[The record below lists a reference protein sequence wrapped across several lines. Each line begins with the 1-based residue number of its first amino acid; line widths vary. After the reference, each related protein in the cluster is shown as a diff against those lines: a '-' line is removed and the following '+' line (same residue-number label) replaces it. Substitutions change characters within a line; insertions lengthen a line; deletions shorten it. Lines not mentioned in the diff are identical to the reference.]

1 MSAVI
6 SREQIYFLNRKYAED
21 EDLAWGFHRSNE
33 REEKIRKFQF
43 PVGLSSYFRYGF
55 VHWEAMEQ
63 MSSKITCPYWPHV
76 PRKTQN
82 SRSFE
87 EPLYGRKG

>member
-1 MSAVI
+1 MS
-6 SREQIYFLNRKYAED
+6 YNNRTSVSSVLTAI
-21 EDLAWGFHRSNE
+21 RNE